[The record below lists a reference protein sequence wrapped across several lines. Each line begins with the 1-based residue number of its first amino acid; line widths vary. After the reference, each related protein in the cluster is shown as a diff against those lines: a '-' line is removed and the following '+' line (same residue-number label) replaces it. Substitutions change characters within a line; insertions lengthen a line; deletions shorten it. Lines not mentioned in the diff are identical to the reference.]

1 MNKKIILCLLL
12 VVLQSCNFLDTVK
25 DKTVDL
31 YDNIVSPKNEIYDQ
45 LSVGQIREYENAI
58 EFSWVQWKDK
68 ILSDIQSEKEKDA
81 IDDLLSSVFQKIE
94 SESHKIIKEYKKDIR
109 YLIAKTKKGKDIIK
123 NKHFLEFSSCF
134 IEKSISE
141 KSLEILLNE
150 KIMLENKTQDLR
162 LHTVRINRPDQ
173 REIISPMIFVFIGH
187 NIDVQKDG
195 GDSRNAIKTATE
207 KALVNYITSR
217 YAELFEKL
225 NIVEQITCYINE
237 K

>member
-1 MNKKIILCLLL
+1 MLLAA
-12 VVLQSCNFLDTVK
+12 LQSCNFLDTVK

-31 YDNIVSPKNEIYDQ
+31 YDNIVSPKNETYDQ
-45 LSVGQIREYENAI
+45 LSVGQISEYENAI

-94 SESHKIIKEYKKDIR
+94 SESHKIIKEHKKDIR
-109 YLIAKTKKGKDIIK
+109 YLIAKTKKGKDIVK

-150 KIMLENKTQDLR
+150 KIMIENKNQNIR
-162 LHTVRINRPDQ
+162 LHTVRVNKLSQ
-173 REIISPMIFVFIGH
+173 NEIISPEFFVFICY
-187 NIDVQKDG
+187 NIETQKDSG
-195 GDSRNAIKTATE
+195 NSRNAIKTATE
-207 KALVNYITSR
+207 KDLVNYITSR

-225 NIVEQITCYINE
+225 KIVEQITCYINE

>member
-1 MNKKIILCLLL
+1 MLL

-94 SESHKIIKEYKKDIR
+94 SESHKIIKEYKK
-109 YLIAKTKKGKDIIK
+109 A
-123 NKHFLEFSSCF
+123 
-134 IEKSISE
+134 
-141 KSLEILLNE
+141 IL
-150 KIMLENKTQDLR
+150 R
-162 LHTVRINRPDQ
+162 
-173 REIISPMIFVFIGH
+173 
-187 NIDVQKDG
+187 
-195 GDSRNAIKTATE
+195 
-207 KALVNYITSR
+207 
-217 YAELFEKL
+217 
-225 NIVEQITCYINE
+225 
-237 K
+237 